1 MRVNAHLDVEVV
13 AVEQDEQVSVMLEL
27 VAPAAAQAAERPA
40 ATVQIVLDR
49 SGSMA
54 GERLDAAKQALVR
67 LVDRLDPADR
77 LGVVAFD
84 DDVRVVVPAGRLT
97 GKAAARAA
105 IEALEPGGLTNLS
118 GGLLRGLQEARRVAG
133 KSGATLLLLSDGHA
147 NAGETDPARLGAV
160 AAQARKRGIT
170 TSTVGIGLG
179 YDEALLSALAR
190 GGQGDH
196 VFAEQSEHA
205 AAAVAGEVDG
215 LLSKTVQAASLLIR
229 PDAPVERVTL
239 WNDLASQPVD
249 GGVMVE
255 VGDLWAAE
263 ARTLLLTF
271 AVPARPALGLA
282 RIAELEL
289 RSVAVPALEEQTITI
304 PVHVNVVPGD
314 QAAGRIPDPKVC
326 TELIYQQVQDAK
338 RRASDALRDGDR
350 GAATQACG
358 AAAALIPAAAPV
370 ELADERAILAELA
383 HRTDAGEVAWAAKFA
398 RSEHARKSGRRGRGG
413 LGV

>member
-1 MRVNAHLDVEVV
+1 MRVHAHIDVDVV
-13 AVEQDEQVSVMLEL
+13 AVEQEEQVSVMLEL
-27 VAPAAAQAAERPA
+27 VAPAAEQAAERPA
-40 ATVQIVLDR
+40 ATVQVVLDR
-49 SGSMA
+49 SGSMS
-54 GERLDAAKQALVR
+54 GERLEAARQALVR

-77 LGVVAFD
+77 FGVVAFD
-84 DDVRVVVPAGRLT
+84 DDVQVVVPAGRLT

-105 IEALEPGGLTNLS
+105 IAALEPGGLTNLS

-133 KSGATLLLLSDGHA
+133 TAGATLLLLSDGHA

-160 AAQARKRGIT
+160 AAQARRRGIT

-179 YDEALLSALAR
+179 YDEALLSELAR

-196 VFAEQSEHA
+196 VFAEHGEQA

-229 PDAPVERVTL
+229 PDTPVERVTL
-239 WNDLASQPVD
+239 WNDLPSQPVD

-289 RSVAVPALEEQTITI
+289 RYVAVPALEEQTITI

-314 QAAGRIPDPKVC
+314 EAAGRIADPKVE

-338 RRASDALRDGDR
+338 RRASEALRDGDT
-350 GAATQACG
+350 GAAAQAYG

-370 ELADERAILAELA
+370 ELAGERAILAELA

-398 RSEHARKSGRRGRGG
+398 RSEHARKSGRRGRGD

>member
-1 MRVNAHLDVEVV
+1 MRVSAHVDLDVV
-13 AVEQDEQVSVMLEL
+13 AVEQEERVSVMLEL
-27 VAPAAAQAAERPA
+27 VAPPAEHAAERLP
-40 ATVQIVLDR
+40 ATVQVVLDR

-54 GERLDAAKQALVR
+54 GERLEAAKQALVR

-77 LGVVAFD
+77 FGVVAFD
-84 DDVRVVVPAGRLT
+84 DAVQVVLPAGRLS
-97 GKAAARAA
+97 GKASARAA

-133 KSGATLLLLSDGHA
+133 KAGATLLLLSDGHA

-160 AAQARKRGIT
+160 AAQARRHGIT
-170 TSTVGIGLG
+170 TSTFGIGLG
-179 YDEALLSALAR
+179 YEETLLAGLAR

-196 VFAEQSEHA
+196 VFAEQGEQA
-205 AAAVAGEVDG
+205 AAAVAGAVDG

-239 WNDLASQPVD
+239 WNDLPCQPVD

-255 VGDLWAAE
+255 VGDLWAGE

-271 AVPARPALGLA
+271 AVPARSTLGLA

-289 RSVAVPALEEQTITI
+289 RYVAVPALEEQTITI
-304 PVHVNVVPGD
+304 PVHVNVVAGD
-314 QAAGRIPDPKVC
+314 QAAGRIPDPKVR
-326 TELIYQQVQDAK
+326 TELIYQQVQGAK
-338 RRASDALRDGDR
+338 RRASDALREGDT
-350 GAATQACG
+350 GAAAHAFG

-370 ELADERAILAELA
+370 ELAGERAILAELA
-383 HRTDAGEVAWAAKFA
+383 HRTDAGDVAWAAKFA
-398 RSEHARKSGRRGRGG
+398 RSEHARKSGRRGRGD